1 MSYYTT
7 TIGYTQAGYTQPIGS
22 ISGGS
27 APTKKT
33 ETEAALEAA
42 YINSTIKTQP
52 NMTEELML
60 QLAAKIENGSKVSAG
75 GYTNP
80 VGYTS
85 TVGYSAPIGSI
96 ETKSED
102 EAALQAAAVIQQQ
115 VNGMPTVMPETE
127 QPAGSPAREEGLT
140 RKKSLLDRIKE
151 KPLVYAVIAAVLAF
165 IGYSVY
171 KSKKG

>member
-7 TIGYTQAGYTQPIGS
+7 TIGSTQAGYTQPIGS
-22 ISGGS
+22 LSGGYT
-27 APTKKT
+27 PIKKT

-60 QLAAKIENGSKVSAG
+60 QLAAKIENGSKVSTD
-75 GYTNP
+75 GYTKP

-102 EAALQAAAVIQQQ
+102 EAALQAAAIQQQ
-115 VNGMPTVMPETE
+115 IIGMPPVKPETE

>member
-7 TIGYTQAGYTQPIGS
+7 TIGSTQTGYTQPIGS
-22 ISGGS
+22 LSGGY

-60 QLAAKIENGSKVSAG
+60 QLAAKIENGSKVSTD
-75 GYTNP
+75 GYTKP

-102 EAALQAAAVIQQQ
+102 EAALQAAAIQQQ
-115 VNGMPTVMPETE
+115 INGMPPVKPETE

-140 RKKSLLDRIKE
+140 RKKSLWDCIKE

>member
-7 TIGYTQAGYTQPIGS
+7 TIGSTQAGYTQPIGS
-22 ISGGS
+22 LSGGY
-27 APTKKT
+27 APIKKT

-60 QLAAKIENGSKVSAG
+60 QLAAKIENGSKVSTD
-75 GYTNP
+75 GYTKP

-102 EAALQAAAVIQQQ
+102 EAALQAAAIQQQ
-115 VNGMPTVMPETE
+115 IIGMPPVKPETE

-140 RKKSLLDRIKE
+140 RKKSILDRIKE
-151 KPLVYAVIAAVLAF
+151 KPLVYVVIAAVLAF

>member
-7 TIGYTQAGYTQPIGS
+7 TIGSTQAGYTQPIGS

-52 NMTEELML
+52 NMTDELML
-60 QLAAKIENGSKVSAG
+60 QLAAKIENGSKVSTD
-75 GYTNP
+75 GYTKP

-102 EAALQAAAVIQQQ
+102 EAALQVAAIQQQ
-115 VNGMPTVMPETE
+115 INGMPPVKPETE

-151 KPLVYAVIAAVLAF
+151 KPLVYVVIAAVLAF

>member
-7 TIGYTQAGYTQPIGS
+7 TIGSTQAGYTQPIGS
-22 ISGGS
+22 ISGGYT
-27 APTKKT
+27 PIKKT

-60 QLAAKIENGSKVSAG
+60 QLAAKIENGSKVSTD
-75 GYTNP
+75 GYTKP

-85 TVGYSAPIGSI
+85 TVGYSAPIGST
-96 ETKSED
+96 ETKSKE
-102 EAALQAAAVIQQQ
+102 EAALQAANIVRQTM
-115 VNGMPTVMPETE
+115 GMPPLKPETE
-127 QPAGSPAREEGLT
+127 QPAGLPAREEGLT

>member
-7 TIGYTQAGYTQPIGS
+7 TIRSTQAGYTQPIGS
-22 ISGGS
+22 LSGGY

-60 QLAAKIENGSKVSAG
+60 QLAAKIENGSKVSTD
-75 GYTNP
+75 GYTKP

-102 EAALQAAAVIQQQ
+102 EAALQAAAIQQQ
-115 VNGMPTVMPETE
+115 IIGMPPVKPETE

>member
-7 TIGYTQAGYTQPIGS
+7 TIGSTQAGYTQPIGS
-22 ISGGS
+22 ISGGYT
-27 APTKKT
+27 PIKKT

-60 QLAAKIENGSKVSAG
+60 QLAAKIENGSKVSTD
-75 GYTNP
+75 GYTKP

-102 EAALQAAAVIQQQ
+102 EAALQAAAIQQQ
-115 VNGMPTVMPETE
+115 IIGMPPVKPETE

>member
-7 TIGYTQAGYTQPIGS
+7 TIGSTQAGYTQPIGS

-33 ETEAALEAA
+33 EIKAALEAA

-52 NMTEELML
+52 NMTDELML
-60 QLAAKIENGSKVSAG
+60 QLAAKIENGSKVSVD
-75 GYTNP
+75 GYTKP

-102 EAALQAAAVIQQQ
+102 EAALQAAAIQQQ
-115 VNGMPTVMPETE
+115 INGMPPVKPETE

-165 IGYSVY
+165 IGYKLY
-171 KSKKG
+171 RSKRG

>member
-7 TIGYTQAGYTQPIGS
+7 TIGSTQAGYTQPIGS
-22 ISGGS
+22 LSGGY
-27 APTKKT
+27 APIKKT

-60 QLAAKIENGSKVSAG
+60 QLAAKIENGSKVSTD

-102 EAALQAAAVIQQQ
+102 EAALQAAAIQQQ
-115 VNGMPTVMPETE
+115 IIGMPPVKPETE

-140 RKKSLLDRIKE
+140 RKKSILDRIKE
-151 KPLVYAVIAAVLAF
+151 KPLVYVVIAAVLAF

>member
-96 ETKSED
+96 DTKSED

-140 RKKSLLDRIKE
+140 QKKSLLDRIKE

>member
-7 TIGYTQAGYTQPIGS
+7 TIGSTQAGYTQPIGS
-22 ISGGS
+22 LSGGS

-60 QLAAKIENGSKVSAG
+60 QLAAKIENGSKVSTD
-75 GYTNP
+75 GYTKP

>member
-7 TIGYTQAGYTQPIGS
+7 TIGSTQAGYTQPIGS

-52 NMTEELML
+52 NMTDELML
-60 QLAAKIENGSKVSAG
+60 QLAAKIENGSKVSTD
-75 GYTNP
+75 GYTKP

-102 EAALQAAAVIQQQ
+102 EAALQVAAIQQQ
-115 VNGMPTVMPETE
+115 INGMPPVKPETE
-127 QPAGSPAREEGLT
+127 QSAGSPAREEGLT

>member
-7 TIGYTQAGYTQPIGS
+7 TIRSTQAGYTQPIGS

-52 NMTEELML
+52 NMTDELML
-60 QLAAKIENGSKVSAG
+60 QLAAKIENGSKVSTD
-75 GYTNP
+75 GYTKP

-102 EAALQAAAVIQQQ
+102 EAALQAAAIQQQ
-115 VNGMPTVMPETE
+115 IIGMPPVKPETE

>member
-7 TIGYTQAGYTQPIGS
+7 TIGSTQAGYTQPIGS

-33 ETEAALEAA
+33 EIEAALEAA

-52 NMTEELML
+52 NMTDELML
-60 QLAAKIENGSKVSAG
+60 QLAAKIENGSKVSVD
-75 GYTNP
+75 GYTKP

-85 TVGYSAPIGSI
+85 TVGYSAPIGST

-102 EAALQAAAVIQQQ
+102 EAALQAAAIQQQ
-115 VNGMPTVMPETE
+115 INGMPPVKPDTE

-140 RKKSLLDRIKE
+140 REKSLLDRIKE

-165 IGYSVY
+165 IGYKLY
-171 KSKKG
+171 RSKRG

>member
-7 TIGYTQAGYTQPIGS
+7 TIGSTQAGYTQPIGS
-22 ISGGS
+22 LSGGYT
-27 APTKKT
+27 PTKKT

-42 YINSTIKTQP
+42 YINSTIETQP

-60 QLAAKIENGSKVSAG
+60 QLAAKIENGSKVPTD
-75 GYTNP
+75 GYTKP

-96 ETKSED
+96 DTKSED
-102 EAALQAAAVIQQQ
+102 EAALQAAAIQQQ
-115 VNGMPTVMPETE
+115 IIGMPPVKPETE

>member
-7 TIGYTQAGYTQPIGS
+7 TIGSTQAGYTQPIGS

-52 NMTEELML
+52 NMTDELML
-60 QLAAKIENGSKVSAG
+60 QLAAKIENGSKVSTD
-75 GYTNP
+75 GYTKP

-96 ETKSED
+96 ESKSED
-102 EAALQAAAVIQQQ
+102 EAALQVAAIQQQ
-115 VNGMPTVMPETE
+115 INGMPPVKPETK

>member
-7 TIGYTQAGYTQPIGS
+7 TIGSTQAGYTQPIGS
-22 ISGGS
+22 ISGGYT
-27 APTKKT
+27 PIKKT

-60 QLAAKIENGSKVSAG
+60 QLAAKIENGSKVSTD
-75 GYTNP
+75 GYTKP

-102 EAALQAAAVIQQQ
+102 EAALQAAAIQQQ
-115 VNGMPTVMPETE
+115 IVGMPPVKPETE

>member
-7 TIGYTQAGYTQPIGS
+7 TIGSTQAGYTQPIGS
-22 ISGGS
+22 ISGGY

-33 ETEAALEAA
+33 EIEAALEAA

-52 NMTEELML
+52 NMTDELML
-60 QLAAKIENGSKVSAG
+60 QLAAKIENGSKVSVD
-75 GYTNP
+75 GYTKP

-85 TVGYSAPIGSI
+85 TVGYSAPIGST

-102 EAALQAAAVIQQQ
+102 EAALQAAAIQQQ
-115 VNGMPTVMPETE
+115 ANVMPTLMPVTE
-127 QPAGSPAREEGLT
+127 QPAGSLAREEGLT

-151 KPLVYAVIAAVLAF
+151 KSLVYAVIAAVLAF

>member
-60 QLAAKIENGSKVSAG
+60 QLAAKIENGSKVSTD
-75 GYTNP
+75 GYTKP

-102 EAALQAAAVIQQQ
+102 EAALQAAAVIQQR

>member
-7 TIGYTQAGYTQPIGS
+7 TIGSTQAGYTQPIGS
-22 ISGGS
+22 LSGGYT
-27 APTKKT
+27 PIKKT

-60 QLAAKIENGSKVSAG
+60 QLAAKIENGSKVSTD

-102 EAALQAAAVIQQQ
+102 EAALQAAAIQQQ
-115 VNGMPTVMPETE
+115 IIGMPPVKPETE

-140 RKKSLLDRIKE
+140 RKKSILDRIKE
-151 KPLVYAVIAAVLAF
+151 KPLVYVVIAAVLAF

>member
-7 TIGYTQAGYTQPIGS
+7 TIGSTQAGYTQPIGS

-60 QLAAKIENGSKVSAG
+60 QLAAKIENGSKVSTD
-75 GYTNP
+75 GYTKL

>member
-7 TIGYTQAGYTQPIGS
+7 TIGSTQAGYTQPIGS
-22 ISGGS
+22 LSGGY
-27 APTKKT
+27 APIKKT

-60 QLAAKIENGSKVSAG
+60 QLAAKIENGSKVSTD
-75 GYTNP
+75 GYTKP

-102 EAALQAAAVIQQQ
+102 EAALQAAAIQQQ
-115 VNGMPTVMPETE
+115 IIGMPPVKPETE

-151 KPLVYAVIAAVLAF
+151 KPLVYVVIAAVLAF

>member
-7 TIGYTQAGYTQPIGS
+7 TIGSTQAGYTQPIGS
-22 ISGGS
+22 ISGGYT
-27 APTKKT
+27 PIKKT

-60 QLAAKIENGSKVSAG
+60 QLAAKIENGSKVSAD
-75 GYTNP
+75 GYTKP

-102 EAALQAAAVIQQQ
+102 EAALQAAAIQQQ
-115 VNGMPTVMPETE
+115 IVGMPPVKPETE

>member
-7 TIGYTQAGYTQPIGS
+7 TIGSTQVGYTQPIGS
-22 ISGGS
+22 LSGGY
-27 APTKKT
+27 APIKKT

-60 QLAAKIENGSKVSAG
+60 QLAAKIENGSKVSTD
-75 GYTNP
+75 GYTKQ

-102 EAALQAAAVIQQQ
+102 EAALQAAAIQQQ
-115 VNGMPTVMPETE
+115 IIGMPPVKPETE

-151 KPLVYAVIAAVLAF
+151 KPLVYVVIAAVLAF

>member
-7 TIGYTQAGYTQPIGS
+7 TIGSTQAGYTQPIGS
-22 ISGGS
+22 LSGGY
-27 APTKKT
+27 APIKKT

-60 QLAAKIENGSKVSAG
+60 QLAAKIENGSKVSTD
-75 GYTNP
+75 GYTKP

-102 EAALQAAAVIQQQ
+102 EAALQVAAIQQQ
-115 VNGMPTVMPETE
+115 IIGMPPVKPETE

-140 RKKSLLDRIKE
+140 RKKSILDRIKE
-151 KPLVYAVIAAVLAF
+151 KPLVYVVIAAVLAF

>member
-7 TIGYTQAGYTQPIGS
+7 TIGSTQAGYTQPIGS
-22 ISGGS
+22 LSGGYT
-27 APTKKT
+27 PIKKT

-52 NMTEELML
+52 NMTDELML
-60 QLAAKIENGSKVSAG
+60 QLAAKIENGSKVSTD
-75 GYTNP
+75 GYTKP

-102 EAALQAAAVIQQQ
+102 EAALQAAAIQQQ
-115 VNGMPTVMPETE
+115 IIGMPPVKPETE

>member
-7 TIGYTQAGYTQPIGS
+7 TIGSTQVGYTQPIGS
-22 ISGGS
+22 LSGGY
-27 APTKKT
+27 APIKKT

-60 QLAAKIENGSKVSAG
+60 QLAAKIENGSKVSTD
-75 GYTNP
+75 GYTKP

-102 EAALQAAAVIQQQ
+102 EAALQAAAIQQQ
-115 VNGMPTVMPETE
+115 IIGMPPVKPETE

-151 KPLVYAVIAAVLAF
+151 KPLVYVVIAAVLAF

>member
-7 TIGYTQAGYTQPIGS
+7 TIGSTQAGYTQPIGS
-22 ISGGS
+22 LSGGY
-27 APTKKT
+27 APIKKT

-60 QLAAKIENGSKVSAG
+60 QLAAKIENGSKVSTD
-75 GYTNP
+75 GYTKQ

>member
-7 TIGYTQAGYTQPIGS
+7 TIGSTQAGYTQPIGS

-60 QLAAKIENGSKVSAG
+60 QLAAKIENGSKVSTD
-75 GYTNP
+75 GYTKP

>member
-1 MSYYTT
+1 MN
-7 TIGYTQAGYTQPIGS
+7 
-22 ISGGS
+22 
-27 APTKKT
+27 
-33 ETEAALEAA
+33 LCC
-42 YINSTIKTQP
+42 N
-52 NMTEELML
+52 L
-60 QLAAKIENGSKVSAG
+60 QQKIENGSKASTD
-75 GYTNP
+75 GYTKP

-102 EAALQAAAVIQQQ
+102 EAALQAAAIQQQ
-115 VNGMPTVMPETE
+115 IIGMPPVKPETE

>member
-7 TIGYTQAGYTQPIGS
+7 TVGSTQAGYTQPIGS

-33 ETEAALEAA
+33 EIEAALEAA

-52 NMTEELML
+52 NMTDELML
-60 QLAAKIENGSKVSAG
+60 QLAAKIENGSKVSVD
-75 GYTNP
+75 GYTKP

-85 TVGYSAPIGSI
+85 TVGYSAPIGST

-102 EAALQAAAVIQQQ
+102 EAALQAAAIQQQ
-115 VNGMPTVMPETE
+115 INGMPPVKPDTE

-140 RKKSLLDRIKE
+140 REKSLLDRIKE

>member
-7 TIGYTQAGYTQPIGS
+7 TIGSTQAGYTQPIGS
-22 ISGGS
+22 LSGGYT
-27 APTKKT
+27 PIKKT

-60 QLAAKIENGSKVSAG
+60 QLAAKIENGSKVSTD
-75 GYTNP
+75 GYTKP

-85 TVGYSAPIGSI
+85 IVGYSAPIGSI

-102 EAALQAAAVIQQQ
+102 EAALQAAAIQQQ
-115 VNGMPTVMPETE
+115 IIGMPPVNPETE

>member
-7 TIGYTQAGYTQPIGS
+7 TIGSTQAGYTQPIGS
-22 ISGGS
+22 LSGGYT
-27 APTKKT
+27 PIKKT

-60 QLAAKIENGSKVSAG
+60 QLAAKIENGSKVSAD
-75 GYTNP
+75 GYTKP

-102 EAALQAAAVIQQQ
+102 EAALQAAAIQQQ
-115 VNGMPTVMPETE
+115 IVGMPPVKPETE

>member
-7 TIGYTQAGYTQPIGS
+7 TIGSTQAGYTQPIGS

-60 QLAAKIENGSKVSAG
+60 QLAAKIENGSKVSTD
-75 GYTNP
+75 GYTKP

-102 EAALQAAAVIQQQ
+102 EAALQAAAIQQQ
-115 VNGMPTVMPETE
+115 IIGMPPVKPGTE
-127 QPAGSPAREEGLT
+127 QPAGSPAREEDLT

>member
-7 TIGYTQAGYTQPIGS
+7 TIGSTQAGYTQPIGS
-22 ISGGS
+22 LSGGYT
-27 APTKKT
+27 PIKKT

-60 QLAAKIENGSKVSAG
+60 QLAAKIENGSKVSTD
-75 GYTNP
+75 GYTKP

-102 EAALQAAAVIQQQ
+102 EAALQAAAIQQQ
-115 VNGMPTVMPETE
+115 IVGMPPVKPETE

>member
-7 TIGYTQAGYTQPIGS
+7 TIRSTQAGYTQPIGS
-22 ISGGS
+22 LSGGY
-27 APTKKT
+27 APIKKT

-52 NMTEELML
+52 NMTEKLML
-60 QLAAKIENGSKVSAG
+60 QLAAKIENGSKVLTD
-75 GYTNP
+75 GYTKQ

-102 EAALQAAAVIQQQ
+102 EAALQATAIQQQ
-115 VNGMPTVMPETE
+115 IIGMPPVKPETE

-151 KPLVYAVIAAVLAF
+151 KPLVYVVIAAVLAF

-171 KSKKG
+171 KYKKG

>member
-7 TIGYTQAGYTQPIGS
+7 TIGSTQAGYTQPIGS
-22 ISGGS
+22 ILGGS

-33 ETEAALEAA
+33 EIEAALEAA

-52 NMTEELML
+52 NMTDELML
-60 QLAAKIENGSKVSAG
+60 QLAAKIENGSKVSVD
-75 GYTNP
+75 GYTKP

-85 TVGYSAPIGSI
+85 TVGYSAPIGSTEI
-96 ETKSED
+96 KSED
-102 EAALQAAAVIQQQ
+102 EAALQAAAIQQKI
-115 VNGMPTVMPETE
+115 NGMPPVKPDTE

>member
-7 TIGYTQAGYTQPIGS
+7 TIGSTQAGYTQPIGS

-27 APTKKT
+27 ALTKKT

-60 QLAAKIENGSKVSAG
+60 QLAAKIENGSKVSAD

>member
-7 TIGYTQAGYTQPIGS
+7 TIGSTQAGYTQPIGS
-22 ISGGS
+22 LSGGS

-33 ETEAALEAA
+33 EIEAALEAA

-52 NMTEELML
+52 NMTDELML
-60 QLAAKIENGSKVSAG
+60 QLAAKIENGSKVSVD
-75 GYTNP
+75 GYTKP

-102 EAALQAAAVIQQQ
+102 EAALQAAAIQQQ
-115 VNGMPTVMPETE
+115 IIGMPPVKPETE

-140 RKKSLLDRIKE
+140 RKKSILDRIKE